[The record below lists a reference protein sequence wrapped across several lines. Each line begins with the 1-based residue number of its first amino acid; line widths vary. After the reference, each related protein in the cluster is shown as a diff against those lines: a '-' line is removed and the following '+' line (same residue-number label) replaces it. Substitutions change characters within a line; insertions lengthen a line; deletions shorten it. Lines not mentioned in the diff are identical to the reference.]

1 MRLRDITPKSLFGR
15 MLSII
20 LVPIILVQI
29 ISVSIF
35 YERHWD
41 WVSRHMSKNLAKDLG
56 FLIDELGN
64 EPSKDQRAL
73 SAVRARQYFEII
85 FYWLEGGILKPNQS
99 FNAKFK
105 NFRSSLE
112 SRIEE
117 PFYLSTIENSR
128 QFYVDIQLANGIVR
142 MHIDNKRLFVPTGVT
157 FIMWSVGASVILFSI
172 AIIFLR
178 RQVSPILKLAN
189 AARQIGF
196 GREVDNYN
204 IEGATE
210 VRIAGRAFQAMRHRI
225 NKQISEKTSL
235 LAGVSHDLK
244 TPLTRMRLQLAIM
257 DNNREMKD
265 DFEKELIE
273 LEKMIDGYL
282 DFARNERE
290 EEMVDASLF
299 KLLQQ
304 AAKNCDPNGEKI
316 IIAVPPDNIPIFP
329 IQVQSIRRALINL
342 FTNAIRY
349 AGKANAQLQIFD
361 DHTEIIIDDNGPGIP
376 RDKREDV
383 LLPFTRLDNSR
394 NNKTGGTGLG
404 LSIAKNSALNHGGEL
419 ILEDSPL
426 GGLRVRLLLP
436 L

>member
-15 MLSII
+15 MLAII

-29 ISVSIF
+29 ISVIIF

-41 WVSRHMSKNLAKDLG
+41 WVSRHMSKNLAKDVGL
-56 FLIDELGN
+56 LIDELGN

-73 SAVRARQYFEII
+73 SAIRARQYFDII
-85 FYWLEGGILKPNQS
+85 FYWLEGGILQPNQIIEPQ
-99 FNAKFK
+99 FK
-105 NFRSSLE
+105 NFRNSLQA
-112 SRIEE
+112 RIKE
-117 PFYLSTIENSR
+117 PFYLSTLENSR
-128 QFYVDIQLANGIVR
+128 QFYVDIQLGNGIVR
-142 MHIDNKRLFVPTGVT
+142 MHIDDKRLFVPTALT
-157 FIMWSVGASVILFSI
+157 FIMWSIGASVILFSI

-178 RQVSPILKLAN
+178 GQVRPILRLAN

-196 GREVDNYN
+196 GRDVDSFSV
-204 IEGATE
+204 EGATE

-225 NKQISEKTSL
+225 NKQISERTAL

-244 TPLTRMRLQLAIM
+244 TPLTRMRLQLAVMEIQN
-257 DNNREMKD
+257 DTKIE
-265 DFEKELIE
+265 FEKELKE
-273 LEKMIDGYL
+273 LEEMIDGYL
-282 DFARNERE
+282 EFARDDRE
-290 EEMVDASLF
+290 EQMVDASLF

-304 AAKNCDPNGEKI
+304 ASKTSDPSGDKI
-316 IIAVPPDNIPIFP
+316 NILPPNNNIPIFP

-342 FTNAIRY
+342 LTNAIRY
-349 AGKANAQLQIFD
+349 AGKATAQIQIFD
-361 DHTEIIIDDNGPGIP
+361 DHSEVIIDDNGPGIP
-376 RDKREDV
+376 RDKRAEV
-383 LLPFTRLDNSR
+383 ILPFTRLENSR
-394 NNKTGGTGLG
+394 NSKTGGTGLG